1 MREIALRSRRGE
13 GLMAMVDD
21 DDYEML
27 AAFPW
32 YALRVKGSR
41 TIYARTV
48 IDGKTVYMHNMVL
61 PPQGGLEADHEDRNG
76 LNNQRYNLRRLT
88 PSANIQ
94 NSTSSD
100 RAALRQAELA
110 HMRQIRLDGANVH
123 AIKSRGRTY
132 YYHRKTRTRL
142 PDDPASREFTEALKR
157 LNRERQL

>member
-1 MREIALRSRRGE
+1 
-13 GLMAMVDD
+13 
-21 DDYEML
+21 ML

-88 PSANIQ
+88 HSANIQ

-123 AIKSRGRTY
+123 AIKSRGRAYSITAK
-132 YYHRKTRTRL
+132 RGRGCPMTPLR
-142 PDDPASREFTEALKR
+142 ASSPKHSRG
-157 LNRERQL
+157 

>member
-76 LNNQRYNLRRLT
+76 LNNQRYNLRRVT
-88 PSANIQ
+88 HSINIQ
-94 NSTSSD
+94 NSAPSD
-100 RAALRQAELA
+100 RASQRRAERERLRVI
-110 HMRQIRLDGANVH
+110 RQDGAHIHTV
-123 AIKSRGRTY
+123 KSRGRTY
-132 YYHRKTRTRL
+132 YYHRKTGTRL
-142 PDDPASREFTEALKR
+142 PGDPTSAEFTDMVKR